1 MMRGILVVV
10 FFTIVGNYLFA
21 QDVIYKQNGDEIKS
35 KIIEITF
42 ETIKYKEFDFQDGPT
57 KHINASEVFMIIYE
71 SGKRELI
78 TPIKGKNSTQVSEQY
93 IVDRADEEDD
103 NKKNEFMIG
112 PGYGN
117 SYGGFGCRIQ
127 WKRGR
132 ELGYGFHFGVGYFPE
147 APMLA
152 SAGIKLFFEKHL
164 YFNTQFGFTGWEVY
178 DSNKYSHFGDGS
190 YHQILYGP
198 SILVGGDWT
207 CGKKAGLG
215 FNFGLGA
222 TYNIN
227 VVNQGPLTLA
237 FDSGLII
244 WF

>member
-1 MMRGILVVV
+1 MRGILLVV
-10 FFTIVGNYLFA
+10 FFAIAGNLLFA

-35 KIIEITF
+35 KIVEITV
-42 ETIKYKEFDFQDGPT
+42 ETIKYKEFDFQDGPI
-57 KHINASEVFMIIYE
+57 KQINVSEVFMIIYE
-71 SGKRELI
+71 NGKREII
-78 TPIKGKNSTQVSEQY
+78 TPIQTENSTQVPEGY
-93 IVDRADEEDD
+93 IGENVDDD
-103 NKKNEFMIG
+103 DDDKKYYFMMG
-112 PGYGN
+112 LGYGN
-117 SYGGFGCRIQ
+117 SYGGLGLRIQ

-152 SAGIKLFFEKHL
+152 SAGIKLFFEDHL
-164 YFNTQFGFTGWEVY
+164 YFDTQFGFTGWEVY
-178 DSNKYSHFGDGS
+178 DSNRYSHFGDGS

-207 CGKKAGLG
+207 WGKKAGLG
-215 FNFGLGA
+215 LNIGLGA

-227 VVNQGPLTLA
+227 VVNQGPLTIA